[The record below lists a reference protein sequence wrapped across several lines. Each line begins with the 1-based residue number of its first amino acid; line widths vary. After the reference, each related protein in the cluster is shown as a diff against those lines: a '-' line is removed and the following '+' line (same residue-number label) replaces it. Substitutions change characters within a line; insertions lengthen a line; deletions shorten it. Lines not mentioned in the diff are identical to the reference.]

1 MASGKQTVNKR
12 RDGKFAPHNKLGNRF
27 KPGESGNPEG
37 RPKLT
42 LLSEALREQLAEVLP
57 GVDERT
63 TAEHIARSMIREALT
78 GNVVAAREIA
88 DRTEGR
94 PKQSVDIDMSVRD
107 WRQLAQ
113 AHGLSEQDV
122 IDQARLIIESEST
135 FDSSGA

>member
-1 MASGKQTVNKR
+1 MMASGEQTANKR
-12 RDGKFAPHNKLGNRF
+12 RDGKFAPQNKLGNRF
-27 KPGESGNPEG
+27 KPGVSGNPEG

-42 LLSEALREQLAEVLP
+42 LLSEALREQLAQVLP

-63 TAEHIARSMIREALT
+63 TAEHIARSMIREALR

-88 DRTEGR
+88 DRTEGK
-94 PKQSVDIDMSVRD
+94 PKQALDIDMSVRD

-122 IDQARLIIESEST
+122 VREAKLLIESDS
-135 FDSSGA
+135 DSSDA